1 MCCISNVST
10 MYCSTFGDKNTSN
23 VDFTKHF
30 HSFILNVYF
39 FSLGYLWDGTISL
52 KHLNLESFRIS

>member
-39 FSLGYLWDGTISL
+39 LVWDIHGMGL
-52 KHLNLESFRIS
+52 FH